1 MKNLTT
7 RQIVDI
13 LLIALLIVFIAQNLD
28 TVMVKFLSFGFQLPI
43 IVLIIAVFALGYY
56 TANVLIKRNQ

>member
-56 TANVLIKRNQ
+56 TANVLRKRNQ

>member
-28 TVMVKFLSFGFQLPI
+28 TVMVKFLSFGFQMPI

-56 TANVLIKRNQ
+56 TANVLRKRNQ

>member
-28 TVMVKFLSFGFQLPI
+28 TVTVKFLSFGFQLPI

-56 TANVLIKRNQ
+56 TANVFRKRNQ